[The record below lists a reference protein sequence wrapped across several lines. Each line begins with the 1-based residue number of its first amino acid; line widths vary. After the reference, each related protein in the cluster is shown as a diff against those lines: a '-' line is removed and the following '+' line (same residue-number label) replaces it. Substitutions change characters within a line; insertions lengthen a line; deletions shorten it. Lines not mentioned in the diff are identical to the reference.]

1 MENIMYNNPENLN
14 ESDII
19 DKLAYSFTFWG
30 TNRMKRKKVLE
41 SYSTDKISKG
51 EWIKKYCL

>member
-1 MENIMYNNPENLN
+1 MYNNPENLN